1 MRSTALFFCL
11 FFCLSGLFAQKYKL
25 LEGKVTHPN
34 LVVAGIHVI
43 NADRGLAEITD
54 INGFFQ
60 ISVAVGERL
69 VFSGVQYKKREL
81 LISAEIFALDGIKV
95 YLEAFVNELDEVVVK
110 PHQLSGSLSSDISS
124 VPKKINFDDVG
135 IPGYKGV
142 RKEKIVSAQNLILS
156 TLLLPISGGINVD
169 ALYKHLSG
177 LLQKTKEA
185 AKVRR

>member
-1 MRSTALFFCL
+1 MKIYLAIDFKKDKEFVDRILVARERKIQAKSLRSTALFFCL

-95 YLEAFVNELDEVVVK
+95 YLEAFVT
-110 PHQLSGSLSSDISS
+110 S
-124 VPKKINFDDVG
+124 
-135 IPGYKGV
+135 
-142 RKEKIVSAQNLILS
+142 
-156 TLLLPISGGINVD
+156 
-169 ALYKHLSG
+169 
-177 LLQKTKEA
+177 
-185 AKVRR
+185 

>member
-1 MRSTALFFCL
+1 M
-11 FFCLSGLFAQKYKL
+11 
-25 LEGKVTHPN
+25 
-34 LVVAGIHVI
+34 VAGIHVI

-124 VPKKINFDDVG
+124 VPKINFDDVG

-156 TLLLPISGGINVD
+156 TLLLPISGGINVMHCINTFRVIT
-169 ALYKHLSG
+169 KNSRSG
-177 LLQKTKEA
+177 ES
-185 AKVRR
+185 